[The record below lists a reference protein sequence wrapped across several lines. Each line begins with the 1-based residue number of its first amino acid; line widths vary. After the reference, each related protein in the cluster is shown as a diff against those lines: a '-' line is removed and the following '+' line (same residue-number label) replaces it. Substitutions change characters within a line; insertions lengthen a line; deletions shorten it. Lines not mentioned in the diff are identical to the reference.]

1 MSLNR
6 NVLAAVIGAVAALP
20 AATTFAADTKP
31 QDSGSLLEEIV
42 VTAQRREEKVQDVP
56 IAISAFSAEQLE
68 RLNVTETLGISKL
81 IPNLLAFNNTGL
93 GTANGYYLRGIGNT
107 ESIPTF
113 DPPVGTYVDD
123 VFISRQN
130 ANNLGLFDSERIE
143 VLRGPQGTL
152 FGRNTTGGAINVI
165 LRKPADEF
173 GGYVEAGF
181 GQFGMQTVRGTVDLP
196 VSDRFLTKVSGF
208 MVKDDG
214 YVSNPV
220 TGENDLN
227 AQDAYGLRASMRFLA
242 SDALTWDLA
251 VQYIHDQGLNILN
264 FASGQGVAYANG
276 VVGGPLA
283 AIPAGGPQ
291 VALVPQRAGLAPTSF
306 SAQLVE
312 ARCSPAP
319 FQITRSR
326 FSCTGLA
333 QTGTPL
339 ANLTVGRKRNLNL
352 GNEVK
357 NTIVTSNVT
366 WETGLGDV
374 NFITGYV
381 DMKQLFAIDFFNGT
395 PRHTATV
402 ASQASNPAGGFTIAN
417 DGSNEQISQE
427 VKLTGSLNDNTRYVA
442 GLYYFDEKNDT
453 DFVDLFGLS
462 PTFSLVLEDRV
473 LKNKANAWAAYTQWD
488 FTFADKFT
496 LTAGGRYTDET
507 KKVEFIANANPLMA
521 APTAATRVNSANMV
535 AAGIPLKL
543 NTKLFT
549 PRVALKY
556 DVNDDMNFF
565 ASATRGFK
573 SGGWNARGTAPV
585 ANQAFDPETLWSYE
599 AGMRSEWMDRKLRFN
614 VTVFQIDVK
623 DLQTPS
629 AFVAPSGAISFITR
643 NFAGLKNTGYE
654 VELIANPVEGLS
666 LFAFLGR
673 QDAKYVDLAQ
683 SILTQQQ
690 DCQKGIAG
698 QPGGII
704 ARCNQGIVDPSGRIA
719 EPVRTPD
726 TLTVGGSYQFRVGEN
741 LTLTPNVLWAHTGD
755 NNVGTSG
762 SPSGLVTS
770 YEQVDLG
777 LTLAS
782 ATGGWQVQAN
792 CRNCTDTLQVVSTLS
807 DTVYVQD
814 PRTWSLMFKYNF
826 GGRR

>member
-1 MSLNR
+1 MRSTR
-6 NVLAAVIGAVAALP
+6 KVLAVAVGVAAILP
-20 AATTFAADTKP
+20 GATAFAQDTKP
-31 QDSGSLLEEIV
+31 QDSGNLLEEIV

-165 LRKPADEF
+165 LRKPSTEF
-173 GGYVEAGF
+173 GGYVEAGV
-181 GQFGMQTVRGTVDLP
+181 GQFGMRTVRGTVDLP
-196 VSDRFLTKVSGF
+196 VSDRVLTKFSGY
-208 MVKDDG
+208 MIKDDG

-227 AQDAYGLRASMRFLA
+227 AQDSFGLRAALRFKA
-242 SDALTWDLA
+242 TDDLTWDLA
-251 VQYIHDQGLNILN
+251 VQYTKDEGLNILN

-291 VALVPQRAGLAPTSF
+291 VALVPQRAGLAPTSS
-306 SAQLVE
+306 SAQSVE

-319 FQITRSR
+319 YAITRSR

-339 ANLTVGRKRNLNL
+339 ANLTVGRKKNLNL

-357 NTIVTSNVT
+357 NTLVTSNVA
-366 WETGLGDV
+366 WDTGIGQVD
-374 NFITGYV
+374 FITGYV
-381 DMKQLFAIDFFNGT
+381 DMKQQFAIDFFNGT
-395 PRHTATV
+395 ARHTATV

-417 DGSNEQISQE
+417 DGSNKQFSQE
-427 VKLTGSLNDNTRYVA
+427 VKLTGSLNDATRYVA
-442 GLYYFDEKNDT
+442 GLYYFDEKNNT

-462 PTFSLVLEDRV
+462 PTFSLVLEDRI
-473 LKNKANAWAAYTQWD
+473 LKNKASAWAAYTQWD
-488 FTFADKFT
+488 FTLADKFT
-496 LTAGGRYTDET
+496 VTAGGRYTDET
-507 KKVEFIANANPLMA
+507 KKVDFTANANPLMA

-549 PRVALKY
+549 PRVAVKY
-556 DVNDDMNFF
+556 DLNDDINFF

-585 ANQAFDPETLWSYE
+585 ANQAFDPEKVWSYE
-599 AGMRSEWMDRKLRFN
+599 AGMRSEWADRKLRFN
-614 VTVFQIDVK
+614 VTLFQLDVK
-623 DLQTPS
+623 GLQTPS
-629 AFVAPSGAISFITR
+629 AFV
-643 NFAGLKNTGYE
+643 
-654 VELIANPVEGLS
+654 
-666 LFAFLGR
+666 
-673 QDAKYVDLAQ
+673 
-683 SILTQQQ
+683 
-690 DCQKGIAG
+690 
-698 QPGGII
+698 
-704 ARCNQGIVDPSGRIA
+704 
-719 EPVRTPD
+719 
-726 TLTVGGSYQFRVGEN
+726 
-741 LTLTPNVLWAHTGD
+741 
-755 NNVGTSG
+755 
-762 SPSGLVTS
+762 
-770 YEQVDLG
+770 
-777 LTLAS
+777 
-782 ATGGWQVQAN
+782 
-792 CRNCTDTLQVVSTLS
+792 
-807 DTVYVQD
+807 
-814 PRTWSLMFKYNF
+814 
-826 GGRR
+826 